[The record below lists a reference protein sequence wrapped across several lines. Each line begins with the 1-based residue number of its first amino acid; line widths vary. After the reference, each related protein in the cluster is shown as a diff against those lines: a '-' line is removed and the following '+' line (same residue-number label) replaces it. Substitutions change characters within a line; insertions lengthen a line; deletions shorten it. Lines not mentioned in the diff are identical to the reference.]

1 MDHAGGTGF
10 LGAWILKTLLEDGFM
25 VRAAVRSQSKA
36 DYLKSRF
43 VEHEDK
49 LEFVI
54 VEDITTPGIFDEAVK
69 GVDAV
74 LHTASPLTGPDP
86 LVEPDKLIKPAVDG
100 TLGVLKS
107 ALNSPTVQRI
117 VVTASVAACFDLQP
131 QYTPITYNEVRMASS
146 TTT

>member
-1 MDHAGGTGF
+1 
-10 LGAWILKTLLEDGFM
+10 LKTLLEDGFT

-43 VEHEDK
+43 AEHEDK

-54 VEDITTPGIFDEAVK
+54 IDDITTPGVFDDAVK
-69 GVDAV
+69 DVDAV
-74 LHTASPLTGPDP
+74 LHTASPLSGPDP
-86 LVEPDKLIKPAVDG
+86 LGDADNYIKPAVDG

-117 VVTASVAACFDLQP
+117 VVTASVAACSDLQP
-131 QYTPITYNEVRMASS
+131 KYTPITYNEVCMGSS
-146 TTT
+146 MTTKGLIGTLD